1 MICSQILPFAGKTT
15 LAQMLWRD
23 RDYGDVADLFDV
35 DGEVMGLW
43 ANMESQV
50 YAALKK

>member
-15 LAQMLWRD
+15 LAPRLLGDLTTMTMLT
-23 RDYGDVADLFDV
+23 GFGV